1 MQPKAFAD
9 VTAGQILGADI
20 MTRLLGPF
28 SVIVFIAF
36 LGGVSQGMCA
46 ELAAFPGAEGFG
58 AVAVGGRGG
67 RVIQV
72 TTLAPNGP
80 GSLGEACAAE
90 GPRIVVFTVG
100 GVIRGDIAI
109 KHSRITIAGQTAPAP
124 GITIEG
130 RLLARPVPWRRLHDI
145 VVRFLRLRPPPAT
158 GVGGDVVQL
167 PDTERV
173 ILDHLSLAWA
183 NDETIDICHASEVT
197 IQWCTLEESDIE
209 GHTKGGFHNFGLISA
224 YPDSGNISIHHNLFA
239 HHSRRSPSLT
249 PYVVGKPGDFR
260 NNVIYN
266 FREGLTHDG
275 HVPVEAINLIGNYYK
290 RGPDSDKIAPFG
302 FHRKGKYY
310 LEDNYLDGVGII
322 DTAGRLPAGLLSWRR
337 LFQSGTRLEAPVGV
351 AHVATHSAQAAYQVV
366 LEQAGCFPRDRV
378 TRRTI
383 QEVRTGGGRWGR
395 NGPAEPDDDW
405 FLKGLGTADAGVDS
419 DGDGMPD
426 AWEEAQGLDRLD
438 GSDHQRIMAS
448 GYSAIE
454 DYINQL
460 AHRLIEGASA
470 H

>member
-1 MQPKAFAD
+1 MA
-9 VTAGQILGADI
+9 
-20 MTRLLGPF
+20 RLLRLF
-28 SVIVFIAF
+28 AVIAF
-36 LGGVSQGMCA
+36 MAPLTGVSHSICA
-46 ELAAFPGAEGFG
+46 ELLAFPGAEGFG
-58 AVAVGGRGG
+58 AAAVGGRGG

-72 TTLAPNGP
+72 TTLVSNGP

-90 GPRIVVFTVG
+90 GPRIVVFAVG
-100 GVIRGDIAI
+100 GLIRGDIAI

-130 RLLARPVPWRRLHDI
+130 RFLARPEPRTRLHDI
-145 VVRFLRLRPPPAT
+145 VVRFLRVRPRPAT
-158 GVGGDVVQL
+158 GVGGDAVQL

-197 IQWCTLEESDIE
+197 IQWCTLEESDIH
-209 GHTKGGFHNFGLISA
+209 GHTKGDFHNFGLISA
-224 YPDSGNISIHHNLFA
+224 YANSGNIAIHHNLFA
-239 HHSRRSPSLT
+239 HHARRSPSLS

-260 NNVIYN
+260 NNVVYN

-290 RGPDSDKIAPFG
+290 RGPDSGKIVPFA

-310 LEDNYLDGVGII
+310 LEDNYLHGAGIL
-322 DTAGRLPAGLLSWRR
+322 DAGGRLQAGLLSWRR
-337 LFQSGTRLEAPVGV
+337 LFKPGTLLGAPVGV
-351 AHVATHSAQAAYQVV
+351 APVTTHSAQAAYQIV
-366 LEQAGCFPRDRV
+366 LDRAGCFPRDRV

-383 QEVRTGGGRWGR
+383 QEVRSGGGRWGR

-405 FLKGLGTADAGVDS
+405 FLKGLGAADAELDS

-426 AWEEAQGLDRLD
+426 AWENARGLDRFD
-438 GSDHQRIMAS
+438 NNDHHRMMAS
-448 GYSAIE
+448 GYTAIE
-454 DYINQL
+454 EYVNQM
-460 AHRLIEGASA
+460 AHRLLEGAPA
-470 H
+470 P